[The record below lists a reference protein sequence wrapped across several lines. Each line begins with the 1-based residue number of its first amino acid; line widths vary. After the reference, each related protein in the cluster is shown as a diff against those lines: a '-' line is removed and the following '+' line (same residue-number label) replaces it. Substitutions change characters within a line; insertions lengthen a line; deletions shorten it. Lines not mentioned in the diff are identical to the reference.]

1 MRNER
6 LGVDK
11 DYGLFYVFDY
21 RHAKCVVRLLCNNSY
36 VRFGDTYFKQT
47 KGIPMGINLAVFM
60 ANYYLFYYE
69 FTFVK
74 HYWLTSSTRAPGA
87 PGAPSYSVGA
97 CPYVDDMLNSPTA
110 PSYSDPAMAEFY
122 GDAALHFLSCFR
134 FTVRYIDDLVS
145 RVWQPLLVA
154 AWCVSL
160 AFCASFCI
168 IV

>member
-47 KGIPMGINLAVFM
+47 KGIPMGINPAVFM
-60 ANYYLFYYE
+60 ANYYLFFYE

-74 HYWLTSSTRAPGA
+74 QLVDIIDTCPPPATQLEPVHMLMTCSIAQLHPATLTRLWLSFME
-87 PGAPSYSVGA
+87 
-97 CPYVDDMLNSPTA
+97 ML
-110 PSYSDPAMAEFY
+110 
-122 GDAALHFLSCFR
+122 L
-134 FTVRYIDDLVS
+134 YI
-145 RVWQPLLVA
+145 
-154 AWCVSL
+154 CYL
-160 AFCASFCI
+160 ASGLQFVI
-168 IV
+168 